1 MHFLLFFLGTFVCS
15 VTFAQRIDSYSTLF
29 EIPESAFFRIQYD
42 NDLFQGQDVYY
53 SQGIRLE
60 IINPVFR
67 KNPINKILISLPNS
81 SSRKYGISA
90 EIAAFT
96 PTSILS
102 DSILYNDRPY
112 AAIMALNFLQMSYS
126 DELKLKLSSNLQVGL
141 IGQAALG
148 KEIQTGIHR
157 VTNNSLP
164 LGWQHQIQNDLI
176 LNYAARLDKQFLSYR
191 SLIAV
196 IGIGEVNLGTYQT
209 NISVGLDMSFGHK
222 NNAFEGK
229 QNKVQYYIYGQSKL
243 KAVGYDASLMGG
255 LFNRTSD
262 YTVPYSQINKL
273 VAEQHVG
280 IVFQFPHVYFGTDFG
295 FITPEFSGGN
305 SHAWGGIRLGF
316 Y

>member
-1 MHFLLFFLGTFVCS
+1 MRYILCLIGMLFYLIS
-15 VTFAQRIDSYSTLF
+15 SAQRIDNYSSLF
-29 EIPESAFFRIQYD
+29 EIPDSSFVRIHYD
-42 NDLFQGQDVYY
+42 NDLFQGEDIYY

-60 IINPVFR
+60 IVNPIFR
-67 KNPINKILISLPNS
+67 KNPVNRILISFPNA

-102 DSILYNDRPY
+102 DSILFNDRPY
-112 AAIMALNFLQMSYS
+112 AAIMALNFFQMSYS
-126 DELKLKLSSNLQVGL
+126 NELTMKLSSDIQVGI

-157 VTNNSLP
+157 VTNNSIP
-164 LGWQHQIQNDLI
+164 LGWQHQIQNDVI
-176 LNYAARLDKQFLSYR
+176 LNYSTRLDKQLLSFR
-191 SLIAV
+191 SLFAFN
-196 IGIGEVNLGTYQT
+196 GLAELNLGTYQT
-209 NISVGLDMSFGHK
+209 NISVGLDLSFGHK
-222 NNAFEGK
+222 NNLFEGK
-229 QNKVQYYIYGQSKL
+229 QNKFQFYIYGQSKL
-243 KAVGYDASLMGG
+243 KVVGYDASLMGG
-255 LFNRTSD
+255 LFNRSSD
-262 YTVPYSQINKL
+262 YTINYSDVNKL

-280 IVFQFPHVYFGTDFG
+280 IVIQFPHVYFGTDFG